1 MISRQDSASFS
12 RVSQL
17 GPIQSKVTESTNFT
31 PARTFKTP
39 QNFEAGRKTMFNLK
53 SPKAN
58 FDQLKKSAVFGGENE
73 PLLPKVSQ
81 LGVME
86 SNDLPDDEVQYQD
99 VKTVQD
105 QHTFPDLN
113 RRNED
118 EDVKIYRV
126 EIATNENFWNQF
138 SG

>member
-1 MISRQDSASFS
+1 M
-12 RVSQL
+12 L
-17 GPIQSKVTESTNFT
+17 
-31 PARTFKTP
+31 
-39 QNFEAGRKTMFNLK
+39 NLK

-73 PLLPKVSQ
+73 LLLPKVSQ
-81 LGVME
+81 LGVMK
-86 SNDLPDDEVQYQD
+86 SDDLPDDEVQYQD

-118 EDVKIYRV
+118 EDVKIYKV

-138 SG
+138 SE